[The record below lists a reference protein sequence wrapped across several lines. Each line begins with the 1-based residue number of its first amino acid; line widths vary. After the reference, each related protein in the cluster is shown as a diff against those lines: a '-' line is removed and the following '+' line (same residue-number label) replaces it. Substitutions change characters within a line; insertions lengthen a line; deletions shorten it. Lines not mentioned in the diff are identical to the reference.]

1 MSEKWFKNVKV
12 GTHLFNLYGKSRH
25 YWLIESLFVL
35 EIFLGNFFQHFIPA
49 GLTCQVQSGTKLVL
63 VEKKGRESYLQEGQ
77 DFSPLSL
84 QAPHMRSPSGH

>member
-1 MSEKWFKNVKV
+1 MVQKCE
-12 GTHLFNLYGKSRH
+12 SRH
-25 YWLIESLFVL
+25 SFIQLIWQKQTLLAIGSLFVL

-84 QAPHMRSPSGH
+84 QVPHMRSPSGH